1 MLRTQGR
8 IEFIH
13 ILMIEIIITISTFSS
28 MVMLFKYFEKIN
40 VNNLQAISANYFT
53 AGILSIIF
61 LPNTFEFDK
70 INSSN
75 TTLFFV
81 LAFIVGLLFVLTFNL
96 YALGIQK
103 IGVTPSTIA
112 NKMSMIIPII
122 IGLILLNEEFTFNKI
137 LGISFACVAIFLSS
151 MGDRKY
157 SLNKNH
163 LIIIFLLFIGQGLAD
178 GILNW
183 AQEFILNGSNMNL
196 FFAVTFLAA
205 GFFGLLFLFFKLS
218 SQKVKIEPKSII
230 WGIVLG
236 IPNYLTLLYFVKSL
250 KSELFSSSEIFPII
264 NIGVII
270 FCTIL
275 SIILFRER
283 VSIYNWLG
291 VILGVFSIFIIL
303 S

>member
-1 MLRTQGR
+1 
-8 IEFIH
+8 
-13 ILMIEIIITISTFSS
+13 MIEIIITISTFSS

-61 LPNTFEFDK
+61 LPNSFEFDK
-70 INSSN
+70 INYSN
-75 TTLFFV
+75 TTIFFV

-96 YALGIQK
+96 YAHGAQK

-122 IGLILLNEEFTFNKI
+122 IGIILLNEEVTFNKI
-137 LGISFACVAIFLSS
+137 LGISFAFVAIFLSS
-151 MGDRKY
+151 VGDRKY

-163 LIIIFLLFIGQGLAD
+163 LIIIVLLFIGQGLAD

-205 GFFGLLFLFFKLS
+205 GFSGLLFLFFKLS

-291 VILGVFSIFIIL
+291 VILGVFSIFIII

>member
-1 MLRTQGR
+1 
-8 IEFIH
+8 
-13 ILMIEIIITISTFSS
+13 MIEIIITISTFSS
-28 MVMLFKYFEKIN
+28 MVIMFKYFEKIN

-70 INSSN
+70 INYSN
-75 TTLFFV
+75 TTIFFV

-96 YALGIQK
+96 YAHGAQK

-122 IGLILLNEEFTFNKI
+122 IGIVLLNEEVTFNKI
-137 LGISFACVAIFLSS
+137 LGISLAFVAIFLSS
-151 MGDRKY
+151 IGDRKY

-163 LIIIFLLFIGQGLAD
+163 LIIIVLLFIGQGLAD

-205 GFFGLLFLFFKLS
+205 GFSGLLFLFFKLS
-218 SQKVKIEPKSII
+218 SQKVEIEPKSII

>member
-1 MLRTQGR
+1 
-8 IEFIH
+8 
-13 ILMIEIIITISTFSS
+13 MIEIIITISTFSS

-53 AGILSIIF
+53 AGILSVIF

-70 INSSN
+70 LNSWN

-81 LAFIVGLLFVLTFNL
+81 LAFILGLLFVLTFNL
-96 YALGIQK
+96 YAHGAQK

-122 IGLILLNEEFTFNKI
+122 IGIILLNEEVTFNKI
-137 LGISFACVAIFLSS
+137 LGISFAFVAIFLSS
-151 MGDRKY
+151 IGDRKY

-163 LIIIFLLFIGQGLAD
+163 LIIIVLLFIGQGLAD

-205 GFFGLLFLFFKLS
+205 GFSGLLFLFFKLS

-291 VILGVFSIFIIL
+291 VILGVFSIVIIL

>member
-1 MLRTQGR
+1 
-8 IEFIH
+8 
-13 ILMIEIIITISTFSS
+13 MIEIIITISTFSS

-70 INSSN
+70 INYSN
-75 TTLFFV
+75 TTIFFV

-96 YALGIQK
+96 YAHGAQK

-122 IGLILLNEEFTFNKI
+122 IGIILLNEEVTFNKI
-137 LGISFACVAIFLSS
+137 LGISFAFVAIFLSS
-151 MGDRKY
+151 IGDRKY

-163 LIIIFLLFIGQGLAD
+163 LIIIVLLFIGQGLAD

-205 GFFGLLFLFFKLS
+205 GFSGLLFLFFKLS

-270 FCTIL
+270 FCTIF

>member
-1 MLRTQGR
+1 
-8 IEFIH
+8 
-13 ILMIEIIITISTFSS
+13 MIEIIITISTFSS

-53 AGILSIIF
+53 AGIFSIIF

-70 INSSN
+70 INSWN

-81 LAFIVGLLFVLTFNL
+81 LSFIVGLLFVLTFNL
-96 YALGIQK
+96 YAHGVQK

-122 IGLILLNEEFTFNKI
+122 IGLILLNEEITFNKI

-151 MGDRKY
+151 ITDRKY

-163 LIIIFLLFIGQGLAD
+163 LIIIVLLFTGQGLAD

-205 GFFGLLFLFFKLS
+205 GFTGLLFVFFKLS
-218 SQKVKIEPKSII
+218 GHKFKIEPKSII

-236 IPNYLTLLYFVKSL
+236 IPNYLTLLYFVISL
-250 KSELFSSSEIFPII
+250 KGELFSSSEIFPII

-275 SIILFRER
+275 SIILFREK

-303 S
+303 SKD

>member
-1 MLRTQGR
+1 
-8 IEFIH
+8 
-13 ILMIEIIITISTFSS
+13 MIEIIITISTFSS

-70 INSSN
+70 INYSN

-96 YALGIQK
+96 YAYGAQK

-122 IGLILLNEEFTFNKI
+122 IGLILLNEEVTFNKI
-137 LGISFACVAIFLSS
+137 LGISFAFVAIFLSS
-151 MGDRKY
+151 MGERKY

-163 LIIIFLLFIGQGLAD
+163 LIIIVLLFIGQGLAD

-205 GFFGLLFLFFKLS
+205 GFTGLLFVFFKLS
-218 SQKVKIEPKSII
+218 SQKIKIEPKSII

>member
-1 MLRTQGR
+1 
-8 IEFIH
+8 
-13 ILMIEIIITISTFSS
+13 MIEIIITISTFSS

-61 LPNTFEFDK
+61 LPNSFEFDK
-70 INSSN
+70 INYSN
-75 TTLFFV
+75 TTIFFV

-96 YALGIQK
+96 YAHGAQK

-122 IGLILLNEEFTFNKI
+122 IGIILLNEEVTFNKI
-137 LGISFACVAIFLSS
+137 LGISFAFVAIFLSS
-151 MGDRKY
+151 IGDRKY

-163 LIIIFLLFIGQGLAD
+163 LIIIVLLFIGQGLAD

-205 GFFGLLFLFFKLS
+205 GFSGLLFLFFKLS

-270 FCTIL
+270 FCTIF

-291 VILGVFSIFIIL
+291 VILGVFSIFIII

>member
-1 MLRTQGR
+1 
-8 IEFIH
+8 
-13 ILMIEIIITISTFSS
+13 MIEIIITISTFSS

-70 INSSN
+70 INYSN

-96 YALGIQK
+96 YAHGAQK

-122 IGLILLNEEFTFNKI
+122 IGLILLNEEVTFNKI
-137 LGISFACVAIFLSS
+137 LGISFAFVAIFLSS
-151 MGDRKY
+151 IGDRKY

-163 LIIIFLLFIGQGLAD
+163 LIIIVLLFIGQGLAD

-183 AQEFILNGSNMNL
+183 AQKFILNGSNMNL

-205 GFFGLLFLFFKLS
+205 GFTGLLFVFFKLS

-283 VSIYNWLG
+283 VSVYNWLG

>member
-1 MLRTQGR
+1 
-8 IEFIH
+8 
-13 ILMIEIIITISTFSS
+13 MIEIIITISTFSS

-70 INSSN
+70 INYSN

-96 YALGIQK
+96 YAHGAQK

-122 IGLILLNEEFTFNKI
+122 IGLILLNEEVTFNKI
-137 LGISFACVAIFLSS
+137 LGISFAFVAIFLSS
-151 MGDRKY
+151 TGDRKY

-163 LIIIFLLFIGQGLAD
+163 LIIIVLLFIGQGLAD

-183 AQEFILNGSNMNL
+183 AQKFILNGSNMNL

-205 GFFGLLFLFFKLS
+205 GFTGLLFVFFKLS

-283 VSIYNWLG
+283 VSVYNWLG

>member
-1 MLRTQGR
+1 
-8 IEFIH
+8 
-13 ILMIEIIITISTFSS
+13 MIEIIITISTFSS

-70 INSSN
+70 INYSN
-75 TTLFFV
+75 TTIFFV

-96 YALGIQK
+96 YAHGAQK

-122 IGLILLNEEFTFNKI
+122 IGIILLNEEVTFNKI
-137 LGISFACVAIFLSS
+137 LGISFAFVAIFLSS
-151 MGDRKY
+151 IGDRKY

-163 LIIIFLLFIGQGLAD
+163 LIIIVLLFIGQGLAD

-205 GFFGLLFLFFKLS
+205 GFTGLLFVFFKLS

>member
-1 MLRTQGR
+1 
-8 IEFIH
+8 
-13 ILMIEIIITISTFSS
+13 MIEIIITISTFSS

-70 INSSN
+70 INYSN

-96 YALGIQK
+96 YAHGAQK

-122 IGLILLNEEFTFNKI
+122 IGLILLNEEVTFNKI
-137 LGISFACVAIFLSS
+137 LGISFAFVAIFLSS
-151 MGDRKY
+151 IGDRKY

-163 LIIIFLLFIGQGLAD
+163 LIIIVLLFIGQGLAD

-205 GFFGLLFLFFKLS
+205 GFTGLLFVFFKLS

-283 VSIYNWLG
+283 VSVYNWLG

>member
-1 MLRTQGR
+1 
-8 IEFIH
+8 
-13 ILMIEIIITISTFSS
+13 MIEIIITISTFSS

-70 INSSN
+70 INYSN

-96 YALGIQK
+96 YAHGAQK

-122 IGLILLNEEFTFNKI
+122 IGLILLNEEVTFNKI
-137 LGISFACVAIFLSS
+137 LGISFAFVAIFLSS
-151 MGDRKY
+151 IGDRKY

-163 LIIIFLLFIGQGLAD
+163 LIIIVLLFIGQGLAD

-183 AQEFILNGSNMNL
+183 AQKFILNGSNMNL

-205 GFFGLLFLFFKLS
+205 GFTGLLFIFFKLS

-283 VSIYNWLG
+283 VSVYNWLG

>member
-1 MLRTQGR
+1 
-8 IEFIH
+8 
-13 ILMIEIIITISTFSS
+13 MIEIIITISTFSS

-61 LPNTFEFDK
+61 LPNTFEIDK
-70 INSSN
+70 INYSN
-75 TTLFFV
+75 ITIFFV

-96 YALGIQK
+96 YAHGAQK

-122 IGLILLNEEFTFNKI
+122 IGIILLNEEVTFNKI
-137 LGISFACVAIFLSS
+137 LGISFAFVAIFLSS
-151 MGDRKY
+151 IGDRKY

-163 LIIIFLLFIGQGLAD
+163 LIIIVLLFIGQGLAD

-205 GFFGLLFLFFKLS
+205 GFSGLLFLFFKLS

-270 FCTIL
+270 FCTIF

-291 VILGVFSIFIIL
+291 VILGVFSIFIII

>member
-1 MLRTQGR
+1 
-8 IEFIH
+8 
-13 ILMIEIIITISTFSS
+13 MIEIIITISTFSS

-70 INSSN
+70 INYSN
-75 TTLFFV
+75 TSIFFV

-96 YALGIQK
+96 YAHGAQK

-122 IGLILLNEEFTFNKI
+122 IGLILLNEEVTFNKI
-137 LGISFACVAIFLSS
+137 LGISFAFVAIFLSS
-151 MGDRKY
+151 IGDRKY

-163 LIIIFLLFIGQGLAD
+163 LIIIVLLFIGQGLAD

-205 GFFGLLFLFFKLS
+205 GFTGLLFLFFNLIT
-218 SQKVKIEPKSII
+218 QKVKIEPKSII

-291 VILGVFSIFIIL
+291 VIIGIFSIFIIL

>member
-1 MLRTQGR
+1 
-8 IEFIH
+8 
-13 ILMIEIIITISTFSS
+13 MIEIIITISTFSS

-40 VNNLQAISANYFT
+40 VNNLQAISANYCT

-61 LPNTFEFDK
+61 LPNSFEFDK
-70 INSSN
+70 INYSN
-75 TTLFFV
+75 TTIFFV

-96 YALGIQK
+96 YAHGAQK

-122 IGLILLNEEFTFNKI
+122 IGLILLNEEITFNKI

-151 MGDRKY
+151 ITDRKY

-163 LIIIFLLFIGQGLAD
+163 LIIIVLLFTGQGLAD

-205 GFFGLLFLFFKLS
+205 GSSGLLYLFFKLS

-250 KSELFSSSEIFPII
+250 KSEFFSSSEIFPII

>member
-1 MLRTQGR
+1 
-8 IEFIH
+8 
-13 ILMIEIIITISTFSS
+13 MIEIIITISTFSS

-70 INSSN
+70 INYSN
-75 TTLFFV
+75 TTIFFV

-96 YALGIQK
+96 YAHGAQK
-103 IGVTPSTIA
+103 IGVAPSTIA

-122 IGLILLNEEFTFNKI
+122 IGIILLNEEVTFNKI
-137 LGISFACVAIFLSS
+137 LGISFAFIAIFLSS
-151 MGDRKY
+151 IGDRKY

-163 LIIIFLLFIGQGLAD
+163 LIIIVLLFIGQGLAD

-205 GFFGLLFLFFKLS
+205 GFSGLLFLFFKLS
-218 SQKVKIEPKSII
+218 SQKVEIEPKSII

-291 VILGVFSIFIIL
+291 VILGVFSIVIIL

>member
-1 MLRTQGR
+1 
-8 IEFIH
+8 
-13 ILMIEIIITISTFSS
+13 MIEIIITISTFSS

-70 INSSN
+70 INYSN

-96 YALGIQK
+96 YAHGAQK

-122 IGLILLNEEFTFNKI
+122 IGLILLNEEVTFNKI
-137 LGISFACVAIFLSS
+137 LGISFAFVAIFLSS
-151 MGDRKY
+151 IGDRKY

-163 LIIIFLLFIGQGLAD
+163 LIIIVLLFIGQGLAD

-205 GFFGLLFLFFKLS
+205 GFTGLFFVFFKLS

>member
-1 MLRTQGR
+1 
-8 IEFIH
+8 
-13 ILMIEIIITISTFSS
+13 MIEIIITISTFSS

-61 LPNTFEFDK
+61 LQNTFEFDK
-70 INSSN
+70 INYSN
-75 TTLFFV
+75 ITIFFV

-96 YALGIQK
+96 YAHGAQK

-122 IGLILLNEEFTFNKI
+122 IGIILLNEEVTFNKI
-137 LGISFACVAIFLSS
+137 LGISFAFIAIFLSS
-151 MGDRKY
+151 IGDRKY

-163 LIIIFLLFIGQGLAD
+163 LIIIVLLFIGQGLAD

-205 GFFGLLFLFFKLS
+205 GFSGLLFLFFKLS
-218 SQKVKIEPKSII
+218 SQKVKIEPKSIV

-291 VILGVFSIFIIL
+291 VILGVFSIFIII

>member
-1 MLRTQGR
+1 
-8 IEFIH
+8 
-13 ILMIEIIITISTFSS
+13 MIEIIITISTFSS

-70 INSSN
+70 INYLN
-75 TTLFFV
+75 TTIFFV

-96 YALGIQK
+96 YAHGAQK

-122 IGLILLNEEFTFNKI
+122 IGIILLNEEVTFNKI
-137 LGISFACVAIFLSS
+137 LGISFAFVAIFLSS
-151 MGDRKY
+151 IGDRKY

-163 LIIIFLLFIGQGLAD
+163 LIIIVLLFIGQGLAD

-205 GFFGLLFLFFKLS
+205 GFSGLLFLFFKLS

-230 WGIVLG
+230 WGIALG

-270 FCTIL
+270 FCTIF

-291 VILGVFSIFIIL
+291 VILGVFSIFIII

>member
-1 MLRTQGR
+1 
-8 IEFIH
+8 
-13 ILMIEIIITISTFSS
+13 MIEIIITISTFSS

-70 INSSN
+70 INYSN
-75 TTLFFV
+75 TTIFFV

-96 YALGIQK
+96 YAHGAQK

-122 IGLILLNEEFTFNKI
+122 IGIILLNEEVTFNKI
-137 LGISFACVAIFLSS
+137 LGISFAFVAIFLSS
-151 MGDRKY
+151 IGDRKY
-157 SLNKNH
+157 SLNKNQ
-163 LIIIFLLFIGQGLAD
+163 LIIIVLLFIGQGLAD

-205 GFFGLLFLFFKLS
+205 GFSGLLFLFFKLS
-218 SQKVKIEPKSII
+218 SQKVEIEPKSII

-291 VILGVFSIFIIL
+291 VILGVFSIFIII

>member
-1 MLRTQGR
+1 
-8 IEFIH
+8 
-13 ILMIEIIITISTFSS
+13 MIEIIITISTFSS

-96 YALGIQK
+96 YAHGAQK

-122 IGLILLNEEFTFNKI
+122 IGLILLNEEVTFNKI
-137 LGISFACVAIFLSS
+137 LGISFAFVAIFLSS
-151 MGDRKY
+151 IGDRKY

-163 LIIIFLLFIGQGLAD
+163 LIIIVLLFIGQGLAD

-183 AQEFILNGSNMNL
+183 AQKFILNGSNMNL

-205 GFFGLLFLFFKLS
+205 GFTGLLFIFFKLS

>member
-1 MLRTQGR
+1 
-8 IEFIH
+8 
-13 ILMIEIIITISTFSS
+13 MIEIIITISTFSS

-61 LPNTFEFDK
+61 LQNTFEFDK
-70 INSSN
+70 INYSN
-75 TTLFFV
+75 ITIFFV

-96 YALGIQK
+96 YAHGAQK

-122 IGLILLNEEFTFNKI
+122 IGIVLLNEEVTFNKI
-137 LGISFACVAIFLSS
+137 LGISLAFVAIFLSS
-151 MGDRKY
+151 IGDRKY

-163 LIIIFLLFIGQGLAD
+163 LIIIVLLFIGQGLAD

-183 AQEFILNGSNMNL
+183 AQELILTSSNMNL

-205 GFFGLLFLFFKLS
+205 GFSGLLFLYFKLS
-218 SQKVKIEPKSII
+218 SLKVKIEPKSIV

>member
-1 MLRTQGR
+1 
-8 IEFIH
+8 
-13 ILMIEIIITISTFSS
+13 MIEIIITISTFSS

-53 AGILSIIF
+53 AGILSVIF

-70 INSSN
+70 LNSWN

-81 LAFIVGLLFVLTFNL
+81 LAFILGLLFVLTFNL
-96 YALGIQK
+96 YAHGAQK

-122 IGLILLNEEFTFNKI
+122 IGIILLNEEVTFNKI
-137 LGISFACVAIFLSS
+137 LGISFAFVAIFLSS
-151 MGDRKY
+151 IGDRKY

-163 LIIIFLLFIGQGLAD
+163 LIIIVLLFIGQGLAD

>member
-1 MLRTQGR
+1 
-8 IEFIH
+8 
-13 ILMIEIIITISTFSS
+13 MIEIIITISTFSS

-40 VNNLQAISANYFT
+40 VNNLQAISVNYFT

-70 INSSN
+70 INYSN

-96 YALGIQK
+96 YAHGAQK

-122 IGLILLNEEFTFNKI
+122 IGLILLNEEVTFNKI
-137 LGISFACVAIFLSS
+137 LGISFAFVAIFLSS
-151 MGDRKY
+151 MGERKY

-163 LIIIFLLFIGQGLAD
+163 LIIIVLLFIGQGLAD

-205 GFFGLLFLFFKLS
+205 GFTGLLFVFFKLS
-218 SQKVKIEPKSII
+218 SQKIKIEPKSII

-275 SIILFRER
+275 SIILYRER
-283 VSIYNWLG
+283 VSVYNWLG

>member
-1 MLRTQGR
+1 
-8 IEFIH
+8 
-13 ILMIEIIITISTFSS
+13 MIEIIITISTFSS

-70 INSSN
+70 INYSN
-75 TTLFFV
+75 TTIFFV

-96 YALGIQK
+96 YAHGAQK

-122 IGLILLNEEFTFNKI
+122 IGIILLNEEVTFNKI
-137 LGISFACVAIFLSS
+137 LGISFAFVAIFLSS
-151 MGDRKY
+151 IGDRKY

-163 LIIIFLLFIGQGLAD
+163 LIIIVLLFIGQGLAD

-205 GFFGLLFLFFKLS
+205 GFSGLLFLFFKLS

>member
-1 MLRTQGR
+1 
-8 IEFIH
+8 
-13 ILMIEIIITISTFSS
+13 MIEIIITISTFSS

-53 AGILSIIF
+53 AGIFSIIF

-70 INSSN
+70 INSWN

-81 LAFIVGLLFVLTFNL
+81 LSFIVGLLFVLTFNL
-96 YALGIQK
+96 YAHGVQK

-122 IGLILLNEEFTFNKI
+122 IGIILLNEEVTFNKI
-137 LGISFACVAIFLSS
+137 LGISFAFVAIFLSS
-151 MGDRKY
+151 IGDSKY
-157 SLNKNH
+157 RLNKNH
-163 LIIIFLLFIGQGLAD
+163 LIIIVLLFIGQGLAD

-250 KSELFSSSEIFPII
+250 KSEFFSSSEIFPII

-291 VILGVFSIFIIL
+291 VILGVFSIVIIL

>member
-1 MLRTQGR
+1 
-8 IEFIH
+8 
-13 ILMIEIIITISTFSS
+13 MIEIIITISTFSS

-61 LPNTFEFDK
+61 LPNTLVFDK
-70 INSSN
+70 INYSN

-96 YALGIQK
+96 YAHGAQK

-122 IGLILLNEEFTFNKI
+122 IGLILLNEEVTFNKI
-137 LGISFACVAIFLSS
+137 LGISFAFLAIFLSS
-151 MGDRKY
+151 IGDRKY

-163 LIIIFLLFIGQGLAD
+163 LIIIVLLFIGQGLAD

-205 GFFGLLFLFFKLS
+205 GFSGLLFLFFKLS

-291 VILGVFSIFIIL
+291 VIIGIFSIFIIL

>member
-1 MLRTQGR
+1 
-8 IEFIH
+8 
-13 ILMIEIIITISTFSS
+13 MIEIIITISTFSS

-70 INSSN
+70 INYSN
-75 TTLFFV
+75 TTIFFV

-96 YALGIQK
+96 YAHGAQK

-122 IGLILLNEEFTFNKI
+122 IGIILLNEEVTFNKI
-137 LGISFACVAIFLSS
+137 LGISFAFVAIFLSS
-151 MGDRKY
+151 IGDRKY

-163 LIIIFLLFIGQGLAD
+163 LIIIVLLFIGQGLAD

-205 GFFGLLFLFFKLS
+205 GFSGLLFLFFKLS

-270 FCTIL
+270 FCTIF

-291 VILGVFSIFIIL
+291 VILGVFSIVIII

>member
-1 MLRTQGR
+1 
-8 IEFIH
+8 
-13 ILMIEIIITISTFSS
+13 MIEIIITISTFSS

-61 LPNTFEFDK
+61 LPNSFEFDK
-70 INSSN
+70 INYSN
-75 TTLFFV
+75 TTIFFV

-96 YALGIQK
+96 YAHGAQK

-122 IGLILLNEEFTFNKI
+122 IGIILLNEEVTFNKI
-137 LGISFACVAIFLSS
+137 LGISFAFVAIFLSS
-151 MGDRKY
+151 IGDRKY

-163 LIIIFLLFIGQGLAD
+163 LIIIVLLFIGQGLAD

-205 GFFGLLFLFFKLS
+205 GFSGLLFLFFKLS

-291 VILGVFSIFIIL
+291 VILGVFSIFIII

>member
-1 MLRTQGR
+1 
-8 IEFIH
+8 
-13 ILMIEIIITISTFSS
+13 MIEIIITISTFSS

-70 INSSN
+70 INYSN
-75 TTLFFV
+75 TTIFFV

-96 YALGIQK
+96 YAHGAQK

-122 IGLILLNEEFTFNKI
+122 IGIILLNEEVTFNKI
-137 LGISFACVAIFLSS
+137 LGISFAFIAIFLSS
-151 MGDRKY
+151 IGDRKY

-163 LIIIFLLFIGQGLAD
+163 LIIIVLLFIGQGLAD

-205 GFFGLLFLFFKLS
+205 GFSGLLFLFFKLS
-218 SQKVKIEPKSII
+218 SQKVKIESKSII

-291 VILGVFSIFIIL
+291 VILGVFSIFIII

>member
-1 MLRTQGR
+1 
-8 IEFIH
+8 
-13 ILMIEIIITISTFSS
+13 MIEIIITISTFSS

-70 INSSN
+70 INYSN

-96 YALGIQK
+96 YAHGAQK

-122 IGLILLNEEFTFNKI
+122 IGVILLNEEVTFNKI
-137 LGISFACVAIFLSS
+137 LGISFAFVAIFLSS
-151 MGDRKY
+151 IGDRKY

-163 LIIIFLLFIGQGLAD
+163 LIIIVLLFIGQGLAD

-183 AQEFILNGSNMNL
+183 AQKFILNGSNMNL
-196 FFAVTFLAA
+196 FFTVTFLAA
-205 GFFGLLFLFFKLS
+205 GFTGLLFVFFKLS

-283 VSIYNWLG
+283 VSVYNWLG

>member
-1 MLRTQGR
+1 
-8 IEFIH
+8 
-13 ILMIEIIITISTFSS
+13 MIEIIITISTFSS

-70 INSSN
+70 INYSN
-75 TTLFFV
+75 TTIFFFF
-81 LAFIVGLLFVLTFNL
+81 LFIVGLLFVLTFNL
-96 YALGIQK
+96 YAHGAQK

-122 IGLILLNEEFTFNKI
+122 IGIILLNEEVTFNKI
-137 LGISFACVAIFLSS
+137 LGISFAFVAIFLSS
-151 MGDRKY
+151 IGDRKY

-163 LIIIFLLFIGQGLAD
+163 LIIIVLLFIGQGLAD

-205 GFFGLLFLFFKLS
+205 GFSGLLFLFFKLS

>member
-1 MLRTQGR
+1 
-8 IEFIH
+8 
-13 ILMIEIIITISTFSS
+13 MIEIIITISTFSS
-28 MVMLFKYFEKIN
+28 MVIMFKYFEKIN

-61 LPNTFEFDK
+61 LPNSFEFDK
-70 INSSN
+70 INYSN
-75 TTLFFV
+75 TTIFFV

-96 YALGIQK
+96 YAHGAQK

-122 IGLILLNEEFTFNKI
+122 IGIILLNEEVTFNKI
-137 LGISFACVAIFLSS
+137 LGISFAFVAIFLSS
-151 MGDRKY
+151 IGDRKY
-157 SLNKNH
+157 SLNINH
-163 LIIIFLLFIGQGLAD
+163 LIIIVLLFIGQGLAD

-205 GFFGLLFLFFKLS
+205 GFSGLLFLFFKLS
-218 SQKVKIEPKSII
+218 SQKVKVEPKSII